1 MFSIEIF
8 SEEISRKRSA
18 LSSEIKDCEWRMYAQ
33 ILDEKHTYMQAELTM
48 MKEQAWNSK
57 KFGPGILL
65 YSSTYLKKHRY
76 TDSHKDFPSNEKSI
90 ELATLIERYWSSLE
104 AELLRDNVAVII
116 PEYISMDELFKFHL
130 RYAQKCYKWGELVI
144 SDNEDVAFEA
154 FKKASELFDKSMGM
168 VWYKTSVD
176 KRNKLLS
183 IRKESGRKGGMKKA
197 EVYGI
202 IQGKLVELI
211 NVLAPEQG
219 WGSKAA
225 AVRVLIEPL
234 WEFVEE
240 SDFMIDNQ
248 SKKYRLATASQDA
261 LAETIIKSWSQN
273 NENIKQAF
281 DANVRKK

>member
-1 MFSIEIF
+1 
-8 SEEISRKRSA
+8 
-18 LSSEIKDCEWRMYAQ
+18 
-33 ILDEKHTYMQAELTM
+33 
-48 MKEQAWNSK
+48 
-57 KFGPGILL
+57 
-65 YSSTYLKKHRY
+65 
-76 TDSHKDFPSNEKSI
+76 
-90 ELATLIERYWSSLE
+90 
-104 AELLRDNVAVII
+104 
-116 PEYISMDELFKFHL
+116 MDELFKFHL

-273 NENIKQAF
+273 NESIKQAF